1 MFDKCFGKGLLCLD
15 LKRIIDVIESEKCFQ
30 WHPHLKVLSVGST
43 ENIYI
48 YIFGKLFEK
57 CVLVF
62 LFVLVFLKSKNSEKY
77 FRNIKE
83 TQKIRSGLNKK

>member
-1 MFDKCFGKGLLCLD
+1 MLENLSVCLISVLEKGLLCLD

-30 WHPHLKVLSVGST
+30 WRPHLKVLSVGST
-43 ENIYI
+43 YIYIYI

-77 FRNIKE
+77 FE
-83 TQKIRSGLNKK
+83 T